1 MENVCLFLV
10 LCRVI
15 TLVLG
20 NEDQLVIL
28 MQWREN
34 IHRKFLSGEIT
45 SVNKNIREVTF
56 IFSCEKFTALL
67 DLKVLYPIK
76 IKFMKFT
83 VT

>member
-45 SVNKNIREVTF
+45 SVNENIREVTRLF
-56 IFSCEKFTALL
+56 LPGESVTALL
-67 DLKVLYPIK
+67 DI
-76 IKFMKFT
+76 
-83 VT
+83 